1 MPDEKQTPRA
11 RRQRAE
17 APPPPPDEPGAAD
30 ADGETAE
37 APPDTAEL
45 ERLRARLIQQ
55 FRRRR

>member
-17 APPPPPDEPGAAD
+17 APPPPEVPDAAD

-37 APPDTAEL
+37 VPIDTAEL

-55 FRRRR
+55 FRKRR